1 METSL
6 FVGRFQPLHLGHVA
20 AIEYALSKSDR
31 LVIAVGS
38 AEKSYELRNPFTA
51 GERIEMLYSVLASK
65 KLLERVVTI
74 TVPDVD
80 NHLLW
85 VPLVRSLAP
94 SFSRVFSNDPLTI
107 LLFRNEGYAVEEVPL
122 YRREELMAT
131 EVRRRMAEGVNWSR
145 LVPKEVYDFVR
156 KIRGEERV
164 KILFEQ
170 SKLNSSNAGSS
181 SNSNSNDKNNNLTKT

>member
-1 METSL
+1 LETSL

-38 AEKSYELRNPFTA
+38 SEKSYELRNPFTA
-51 GERIEMLYSVLASK
+51 GERIEMLYSVLLSK
-65 KLLERVVTI
+65 SLTSRVITI
-74 TVPDVD
+74 TVPDVE

-85 VPLVRSLAP
+85 VPLVKSLAP
-94 SFSRVFSNDPLTI
+94 NFTRVFSNDPLTI
-107 LLFRNEGYAVEEVPL
+107 LLFRNAGIAVEEVPL

-131 EVRRRMAEGVNWSR
+131 EVRRRMAQGINWSK
-145 LVPKEVYDFVR
+145 LVPKEVYEFLKSIDA
-156 KIRGEERV
+156 ESRV

-170 SKLNSSNAGSS
+170 SKMSSA
-181 SNSNSNDKNNNLTKT
+181 NNNLTKT

>member
-38 AEKSYELRNPFTA
+38 SEKSYEIRNPFTA
-51 GERIEMLYSVLASK
+51 GERIEMLYSVLLSK
-65 KLLERVVTI
+65 NLTSRVITI
-74 TVPDVD
+74 TVPDVE

-85 VPLVRSLAP
+85 VPLVKSLAP
-94 SFSRVFSNDPLTI
+94 SFTRVFSNDPLTI
-107 LLFRNEGYAVEEVPL
+107 LLFRNAGIAVEEVPL

-131 EVRRRMAEGVNWSR
+131 EVRRRMAQGINWSK
-145 LVPKEVYDFVR
+145 LVPKEVYDFL
-156 KIRGEERV
+156 KSIDAESRV
-164 KILFEQ
+164 KVLFEQ
-170 SKLNSSNAGSS
+170 SKMNSA
-181 SNSNSNDKNNNLTKT
+181 NNNLTKT

>member
-164 KILFEQ
+164 RILFEQ

-181 SNSNSNDKNNNLTKT
+181 NSNDKNNNLTKT